1 MNRLSEYFK
10 SLSMLSVATLLLG
23 MGQQPKMTSLELA
36 SQDSSPTTGIKV
48 PYAAPQANSKIIGYP
63 GFGIDPAVIDAIN
76 KVFRANKDIP
86 KVMTAPAQTT
96 NATAACTDCNTAAAT
111 KIVSDI
117 RYEQCSANRNDYLES
132 TIEKTSGKN
141 TILGQLA
148 RLPLKQDTIIKP
160 SCIQRSLQSTKL
172 LYNFRSCSGTG
183 YSSPRIRP
191 CASESYVKLVSNSF
205 DMVSRCMKDY
215 MSPGASADIQK
226 RDIMAAYAMLNH
238 ESSMHVNAVSST
250 LAGGVGQ
257 FTEPAIDEVNR
268 SLSTL
273 RGYLDSHN
281 SNQCADL
288 SKEFLAGTP
297 PMESGARKACGRIS
311 IEQGNPVKNMIYS
324 FAALRN
330 AGQYLSKY
338 VLEDDVYSQYFA
350 LSASDKAEL
359 KRSLMTWSHNTG
371 LAGLTGPMY
380 SLLKNQY
387 SKSKKV
393 TNVQTFLAQLKTYSK
408 THPFRTR
415 GYNPSRARLNEM
427 AGYFS
432 NIQNDIKVIQANVGG
447 SCLN

>member
-10 SLSMLSVATLLLG
+10 SLSMLSLATLLVG
-23 MGQQPKMTSLELA
+23 IGQPHSASLDL
-36 SQDSSPTTGIKV
+36 SSTQDSSATTAIKV
-48 PYAAPQANSKIIGYP
+48 PMRAPEAKSKIIGYP
-63 GFGIDPAVIDAIN
+63 GFSIDPAVIDAIN
-76 KVFRANKDIP
+76 KVFKAKDIP

-96 NATAACTDCNTAAAT
+96 NATAGCTDCNTAAAT

-132 TIEKTSGKN
+132 TIEKTSGQN

-148 RLPLKQDTIIKP
+148 RLPLKQDTIIKS
-160 SCIQRSLQSTKL
+160 SCIQGSLQSTKL

-215 MSPGASADIQK
+215 VSPGASADIQK
-226 RDIMAAYAMLNH
+226 SDIMAAYAMLNH
-238 ESSMHVNAVSST
+238 ESSMHVNAVSTT

-268 SLSTL
+268 SLPTL
-273 RGYLDSHN
+273 RNYLSSHN
-281 SNQCADL
+281 STQCADL
-288 SKEFLAGTP
+288 SKEFLVGNP

-330 AGQYLSKY
+330 AGNYLSKY
-338 VLEDDVYSQYFA
+338 VLDDGVYSQYFA
-350 LSASDKAEL
+350 LSPSDKAEL

-371 LAGLTGPMY
+371 MAGLTGPMY

-387 SKSKKV
+387 SKTKKV
-393 TNVQTFLAQLKTYSK
+393 TNVQTFLAQLKTYSM

-432 NIQNDIKVIQANVGG
+432 NIQSDIKVIQANVGG